1 MTVERNTMM
10 GNLKLAPAR
19 FGVFVILVFYSLIIA
34 YPLFWMVLNSLKSTE
49 EIFDASWSLPTVWL
63 WSNYI
68 QAWEGGIAAYFLNS
82 VIVTFSTIL
91 LTLTL
96 SVLAAFGLS
105 RAEQDGV
112 GKYAHLIL
120 VACIGGL
127 LVAPQVVL
135 VPLYKLMQTLHLHN
149 SYLALI
155 LTYSAYRLPITILLV
170 RAVFLT
176 VPRDLNDS
184 AHMDGCSS
192 LRVLIHIYLPMSRSI
207 LLTATVLTA
216 YYAWNEFLFA
226 IIFIDSESLKT
237 IPVGLMNFRDALMTE
252 WGVLVA
258 GLVISALPII
268 LLFIVAQRYFM
279 SGFAVGAVKG

>member
-1 MTVERNTMM
+1 MR
-10 GNLKLAPAR
+10 GNIKSSPAR
-19 FGVFVILVFYSLIIA
+19 LAIVAVLMLYSLIIA
-34 YPLFWMVLNSLKSTE
+34 YPLFWMVINSFKTTE
-49 EIFDASWSLPTVWL
+49 EIFTSSWSLPTVWL

-91 LTLTL
+91 LTLALAT
-96 SVLAAFGLS
+96 LAAFGLS
-105 RAEQDGV
+105 RAEQEGL
-112 GKYAHLIL
+112 GKYANLVL

-135 VPLYKLMQTLHLHN
+135 VPLYKLMQFLHLHN
-149 SYLALI
+149 TYFALI
-155 LTYSAYRLPITILLV
+155 LTYTAYRLPITILLV

-192 LRVLIHIYLPMSRSI
+192 LQVLGHIYLPMSRSI

-237 IPVGLMNFRDALMTE
+237 IPVGLMNFRDALMTQ

>member
-1 MTVERNTMM
+1 MKNFKIAPIR
-10 GNLKLAPAR
+10 LA
-19 FGVFVILVFYSLIIA
+19 VIAVLGLYSLIIA
-34 YPLFWMVLNSLKSTE
+34 YPLFWMVINSFKTTD
-49 EIFDASWSLPTVWL
+49 EIFNSSWDLPTVWL

-68 QAWEGGIAAYFLNS
+68 QAWEGGIASYFLNS
-82 VIVTFSTIL
+82 VIVTFSTIAF
-91 LTLTL
+91 TLAL
-96 SVLAAFGLS
+96 SILAAFGLS
-105 RAEQDGV
+105 RAEQNGA
-112 GKYAHLIL
+112 GHYAHLVLI
-120 VACIGGL
+120 ACIGGL

-135 VPLYKLMQTLHLHN
+135 VPLYKLMQELHLHN
-149 SYLALI
+149 TYFALI

-176 VPRDLNDS
+176 VPRDLDDS

-192 LRVLIHIYLPMSRSI
+192 FQVLRHIYVPMSRSI

-226 IIFIDSESLKT
+226 IIFIDSENLKT

-268 LLFIVAQRYFM
+268 ALFIVAQRYFM

>member
-1 MTVERNTMM
+1 MM
-10 GNLKLAPAR
+10 QTYFKISPAR
-19 FGVFVILVFYSLIIA
+19 LAIFVVLVLYSFIIA
-34 YPLFWMVLNSLKSTE
+34 YPLFWMLINSFKTTE
-49 EIFDASWSLPTVWL
+49 EIFTSSWDLPTLWL

-82 VIVTFSTIL
+82 VIVTFSTIA
-91 LTLTL
+91 LTLALAT
-96 SVLAAFGLS
+96 LAAFGLS
-105 RAEQDGV
+105 RAEQEGL
-112 GKYAHLIL
+112 GKAAHLVLI
-120 VACIGGL
+120 ACIGGL

-135 VPLYKLMQTLHLHN
+135 VPLYKLMQFLHLHN
-149 SYLALI
+149 TYFALI
-155 LTYSAYRLPITILLV
+155 LTYTAYRLPITILLV

-192 LRVLIHIYLPMSRSI
+192 LQVLAHIYLPMSRSI

>member
-1 MTVERNTMM
+1 MRA
-10 GNLKLAPAR
+10 KYAYSSPAR
-19 FGVFVILVFYSLIIA
+19 LGAIAILLLYSLIIA
-34 YPLFWMVLNSLKSTE
+34 YPLFWMVINSLKSTD
-49 EIFDASWSLPTVWL
+49 EIFDSSWSLPTIWL
-63 WSNYI
+63 WSNYVH
-68 QAWEGGIAAYFLNS
+68 AWEGGIAAYFLNS
-82 VIVTFSTIL
+82 VIVTFSTIA
-91 LTLTL
+91 LTLAL

-105 RAEQDGV
+105 RAEQNGAET
-112 GKYAHLIL
+112 YAYLVLI
-120 VACIGGL
+120 ACIGSL

-149 SYLALI
+149 TYFALI
-155 LTYSAYRLPITILLV
+155 LTYTAYRLPITILLV

-176 VPRDLNDS
+176 VPRDLDDS

-192 LRVLIHIYLPMSRSI
+192 FQLLTHIYLPMSRSI

-237 IPVGLMNFRDALMTE
+237 IPVGLMNFRDALMTQ
-252 WGVLVA
+252 WGVLIA